1 MPDVTL
7 CECIARDGLQN
18 EITPLGT
25 DAKLRLIRAVV
36 AAGFPRI
43 EATGYSS
50 PRAVPVFADAS
61 DVLAGIPRPS
71 GVRFKATCPN
81 LRAVERAKADR
92 ATGHGADE
100 LSLLVSASEGHSAKN
115 LRATRAEQWAR
126 VAQMVDAAKDDFALV
141 GVISTVFA
149 CPFDGPTDPARVIAD
164 AERFMAMGCAL
175 VTIGDTTGHATPAST
190 AALFGSLKASGV
202 TAVAHFHDTRGTALA
217 NARAAFDAGC
227 THFDAAIGGTGG
239 HPSGIHYGEGFTGN
253 AATEDLV
260 NMFEADG
267 ISTGVDWDALMA
279 ASTLAEEVLGRPL
292 HARTP
297 KAGRS
302 KGGTR

>member
-1 MPDVTL
+1 MPDVTI

-18 EITPLGT
+18 EGAPLAT
-25 DAKLRLIRAVV
+25 DAKVRLIEAV
-36 AAGFPRI
+36 AIAGFPRI
-43 EATGYSS
+43 EATSYSS

-61 DVLAGIPRPS
+61 EVLARIPRRA

-81 LRAVERAKADR
+81 LRSVQRAREDLNA
-92 ATGHGADE
+92 GHGADE

-115 LRATRAEQWAR
+115 LRATRDQQWAR
-126 VAQMVDAAKDDFALV
+126 VVEMVEAAGTDFTLV
-141 GVISTVFA
+141 GVISTAFA

-164 AERFMAMGCAL
+164 AERFTVLGCTH
-175 VTIGDTTGHATPAST
+175 VTIGDTTGHATPT
-190 AALFGSLKASGV
+190 ATKALFRDLESAGI

-217 NARAAFDAGC
+217 NARAAFEAGC
-227 THFDAAIGGTGG
+227 THFDSAIGGTGG
-239 HPSGIHYGEGFTGN
+239 HPTGIHYGEGFTGN

-260 NMFEADG
+260 NLFEADG
-267 ISTGVDWDALMA
+267 ISTGVDWNALMA
-279 ASTLAEEVLGRPL
+279 ASALAETLLGRQL

-302 KGGTR
+302 RGEKP